1 MSGPG
6 GSVDERRWDRHK
18 VDLRL
23 RVTTSQL
30 DGASNCFGRAH
41 SLSLGGLGAYI
52 PANLA
57 VGAEIGVELTL
68 PNSNNEVKLKA
79 RVRSCDGFRYG
90 LEFVEISQEIQRVI
104 VKTCSIAEAAETQ
117 S

>member
-1 MSGPG
+1 MSGL
-6 GSVDERRWDRHK
+6 GSDADERRWERHK

-23 RVTTSQL
+23 KVTTSQL
-30 DGASNCFGRAH
+30 EGASNCFGRAH

-52 PANLA
+52 PANLS
-57 VGAEIGVELTL
+57 VGAEIGLSLML
-68 PNSNNEVKLKA
+68 PHSSNEVQLKA

-90 LEFVEISQEIQRVI
+90 LEFVEITQEMQRVI
-104 VKTCSIAEAAETQ
+104 VKTCSIAQAAEAQ